1 MNAASSRAVYSNNRL
16 KKHTADYYGNDIQKV
31 YPGTS
36 RYIQAP
42 DVCWNKLFKAA
53 CTEKYDEWLNG
64 VPREFPKKQLLE
76 I

>member
-16 KKHTADYYGNDIQKV
+16 KKHTADYYGNDIQC
-31 YPGTS
+31 YIEESIS

-53 CTEKYDEWLNG
+53 CTEKYDEWLSTPGIHKETAAGN
-64 VPREFPKKQLLE
+64 
-76 I
+76 